1 MTRWPVARQ
10 EDVLRLQIS
19 VPGAVHNSRVEG
31 HGIMYALG
39 SRAPTPPPPYEAK
52 PDQTGKA
59 TRPNKT
65 TTHLTGK
72 GGYHGVGGVAG
83 GGGGWGGGGCGSPAS
98 CIIGALI
105 IRIGFWGQL
114 YYTYTIYI
122 IIRTPQIE

>member
-39 SRAPTPPPPYEAK
+39 SRAPTPPPLRG
-52 PDQTGKA
+52 Q
-59 TRPNKT
+59 TRPDGESNKAKQDNYP
-65 TTHLTGK
+65 LDRQ
-72 GGYHGVGGVAG
+72 GGIPWGGGGWRGVAG
-83 GGGGWGGGGCGSPAS
+83 GGGEGGCGSPAS